1 MRLLSI
7 RNPTD
12 LERELSRVG
21 ADPQSWPIF
30 AAKSRVVAVKLDD
43 LSTAGANILK
53 QTAIACGGDCAV
65 NRAIASGRVR
75 RTDAVLLV
83 TARQLRVLV
92 DRLAVQPECVARLV
106 PELVELSARMLLPM
120 RVIRLGRKLVDLGRR
135 THVMG
140 ILNVTPDSFSDG
152 GRFLEPEAALDHA
165 VVMAEVG
172 ADFIDVGAESTRPGA
187 RPVTPKEQLARLS
200 PVLRAVKKRVKLPV
214 SVDTTSATVAEAALR
229 EGADMVNDVSA
240 LAGDPRMLAVVARFG
255 VPCILMHMKGRPR
268 TMQRNPKY
276 RDLMAEVTGFLA
288 AALERGEQ
296 AGIERSQMLV
306 DPGIGFGKTVEH
318 NLEILRRL
326 AELESLGVPVAVGP
340 SRKRFIGAVLDA
352 PRGDPKSDI
361 EPQSTQRIG
370 GYGAES
376 RHSPDSVLSVP
387 SVVNPISV
395 LGSERLEGTIAAC
408 VLAAANGA
416 NVLRVHDVKPVV
428 KALKLADAIGLR
440 S

>member
-1 MRLLSI
+1 LLSI
-7 RNPTD
+7 RNPAD
-12 LERELSRVG
+12 LERELAAVG
-21 ADPQSWPIF
+21 ADPESWPIF
-30 AAKSRVVAVKLDD
+30 AAKSRIVAVKLDG

-65 NRAIASGRVR
+65 NRAIVSGRVR

-83 TARQLRVLV
+83 TPRQLRVLA
-92 DRLAVQPECVARLV
+92 DRLAAQPECVARLV
-106 PELVELSARMLLPM
+106 PELVELSGRMLLPA
-120 RVIRLGRKLVDLGRR
+120 RVIKLGRGTVDLGRR
-135 THVMG
+135 TYVMG

-152 GRFLEPEAALDHA
+152 GRFLDPAAALDHA
-165 VVMAEVG
+165 VAMAGEG

-187 RPVTPKEQLARLS
+187 RPVPAREQLARLV
-200 PVLRAVKKRVKLPV
+200 PVLRAVKKRVKVPV
-214 SVDTTSATVAEAALR
+214 SVDTTIAVVAQAAVR

-240 LAGDPRMLAVVARFG
+240 LAGDPRMAAVVARFG
-255 VPCILMHMKGRPR
+255 VPCILMHMKGKPR
-268 TMQRNPKY
+268 TMQRSPKY
-276 RDLMAEVTGFLA
+276 QDLMAEITGFLA

-306 DPGIGFGKTVEH
+306 DPGIGFGKTVAH

-326 AELESLGVPVAVGP
+326 AELESLGVPVMVGP

-352 PRGDPKSDI
+352 P
-361 EPQSTQRIG
+361 
-370 GYGAES
+370 
-376 RHSPDSVLSVP
+376 PD
-387 SVVNPISV
+387 
-395 LGSERLEGTIAAC
+395 ERVEGTIAAC

-428 KALKLADAIGLR
+428 RALKLADAIGLR

>member
-1 MRLLSI
+1 VRLLAI
-7 RNPTD
+7 RNRAD
-12 LERELSRVG
+12 LEQELARVG

-30 AAKSRVVAVKLDD
+30 GAKNRVVAVKLDG

-75 RTDAVLLV
+75 RTDAVLFATV
-83 TARQLRVLV
+83 RQLGVLTE
-92 DRLAVQPECVARLV
+92 RLAAQPECVARLV
-106 PELVELSARMLLPM
+106 PELLELSGRLRLPV
-120 RVIRLGRKLVDLGRR
+120 RVIKLGRRAVDLGRR

-152 GRFLEPEAALDHA
+152 GRFTEPSVALDHA
-165 VVMAEVG
+165 AAMAAEG

-187 RPVTPKEQLARLS
+187 RPVPTKEQLARLL
-200 PVLRAVKKRVKLPV
+200 PVLRAAKKRAKVSV
-214 SVDTTSATVAEAALR
+214 SVDTTSAAVAQAALR

-240 LAGDPRMLAVVARFG
+240 LTGDPRMAAVVARSG
-255 VPCILMHMKGRPR
+255 VPCILMHMKGKPR

-276 RDLMAEVTGFLA
+276 QDLMAEITGFLA

-296 AGIERSQMLV
+296 AGIERTQMLV
-306 DPGIGFGKTVEH
+306 DPGIGFGKTLAH

-326 AELESLGVPVAVGP
+326 AELQSLGSPVVVGP

-352 PRGDPKSDI
+352 
-361 EPQSTQRIG
+361 
-370 GYGAES
+370 A
-376 RHSPDSVLSVP
+376 PD
-387 SVVNPISV
+387 
-395 LGSERLEGTIAAC
+395 ERLEGTIAAC
-408 VLAAANGA
+408 VLAARNGA
-416 NVLRVHDVKPVV
+416 TILRVHDVKPVV
-428 KALKLADAIGLR
+428 RALRLADAIGLK

>member
-7 RNPTD
+7 RNRAD
-12 LERELSRVG
+12 LEQELARVG

-30 AAKSRVVAVKLDD
+30 RAKSRIAAVKLDG

-65 NRAIASGRVR
+65 NRAIVSGRVR

-92 DRLAVQPECVARLV
+92 ERLAAQPECVARLV
-106 PELVELSARMLLPM
+106 PELVQLSGRMQM
-120 RVIRLGRKLVDLGRR
+120 SMCVIKLGRR
-135 THVMG
+135 MIDLGQRTYVMG

-152 GRFLEPEAALDHA
+152 GRFLDPAAALDHA
-165 VVMAEVG
+165 VAMAGEG
-172 ADFIDVGAESTRPGA
+172 ADFIDIGAESTRPGA
-187 RPVTPKEQLARLS
+187 RSVPAKEQLARLV
-200 PVLRAVKKRVKLPV
+200 PVLRAIKKRVKLPV

-229 EGADMVNDVSA
+229 EGADIVNDVSA
-240 LAGDPRMLAVVARFG
+240 LAGDPRMSAVVARFD

-268 TMQRNPKY
+268 TMQRNPRY
-276 RDLMAEVTGFLA
+276 HDLMGEITGFLA
-288 AALERGEQ
+288 AALARGEQ
-296 AGIERSQMLV
+296 AGIERTQMLV

-326 AELESLGVPVAVGP
+326 TELETLGAPVVVGP

-352 PRGDPKSDI
+352 PS
-361 EPQSTQRIG
+361 E
-370 GYGAES
+370 
-376 RHSPDSVLSVP
+376 
-387 SVVNPISV
+387 
-395 LGSERLEGTIAAC
+395 ERLEGTIAAC

-416 NVLRVHDVKPVV
+416 NILRVHDVRPVV
-428 KALKLADAIGLR
+428 KALRLADAIGLKN
-440 S
+440 